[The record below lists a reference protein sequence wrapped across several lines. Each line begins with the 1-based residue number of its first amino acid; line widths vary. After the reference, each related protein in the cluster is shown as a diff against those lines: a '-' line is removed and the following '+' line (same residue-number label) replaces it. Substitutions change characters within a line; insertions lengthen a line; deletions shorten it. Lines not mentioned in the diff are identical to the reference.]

1 MPGSIQVSVLDFKEL
16 PTSSNSVKLSL
27 GKVEHGAWEMGT
39 FSFPL
44 MNLRDNLIITIQDSE
59 GNQVSQSGIRTMSII
74 EKGTWDDVFPI
85 EGGGL
90 IHMKLQFFLSEEERN
105 RIRLMRELAMKKKQV
120 EILGSRHE
128 VSDVLSASSSQ
139 DFQKGGVNID
149 ISLKASD
156 TCDGIKEESFQ
167 RPLFT
172 NVTDRKEETSLSH
185 AKQEIEQKPKYSDNL
200 VENLNE
206 ETLKE
211 DILNDVKEISV
222 EMTSNKKNSILL
234 QEAEAAEKLLEDTE
248 TRDFLKNN
256 DVIKSKPLSN
266 LVEKLGKQIL
276 EENSPTV
283 LKKMSK
289 ESKVPPFSKETEVNT
304 YKRSEIQLQETDS
317 QKKLQD
323 SSSRDVVSS
332 RLTVSEKIK
341 SFSPK
346 LAGEM
351 DKQGSPE
358 KTPQNIKKMI
368 SVFESTISQDRVPLK
383 VASTKPYRLGT
394 SGLVKDFH
402 DKSESSLK
410 NSEKSISSQ
419 SSSRL
424 RNSFSMGDLRKNL
437 SDIITKGDHVESDN
451 NFVERRENMQSKGYN
466 SKDAE
471 KMGKEALHDEEN
483 LRKSPHEG
491 VENEKEGIVG
501 RKTSKDNVDYLSQDR
516 SGQWTFLDE
525 KQQICMTAEGEKAI
539 SLSSDCKTEAKGH
552 EEKIVASVSEI
563 VAKGKEIESPESA
576 DVESS
581 NGSFGQA
588 MKIALVVGFGV
599 LVYIFRQRESG
610 KGKKKE
616 NKYTL
621 RNQVLMNKRGGSIE
635 EQGRRRIGV
644 SRLS

>member
-16 PTSSNSVKLSL
+16 PTSSNSVK
-27 GKVEHGAWEMGT
+27 
-39 FSFPL
+39 
-44 MNLRDNLIITIQDSE
+44 R
-59 GNQVSQSGIRTMSII
+59 IRTMSII

-437 SDIITKGDHVESDN
+437 SDIITKGDH
-451 NFVERRENMQSKGYN
+451 
-466 SKDAE
+466 
-471 KMGKEALHDEEN
+471 N

-552 EEKIVASVSEI
+552 EEKI
-563 VAKGKEIESPESA
+563 GKEIESPESA

-635 EQGRRRIGV
+635 EQAAAFYAGVIGAAITDQLHKEKYWEDHPGEAV
-644 SRLS
+644 PIMRPKFYGGPWKIYK